1 MSMSPPSIWV
11 VAFVAAAVRW
21 PFVSATTTENNHTN
35 RCICQKSNDVN
46 ACISA
51 APNQVRIGDTNYCY
65 HGSYVDC
72 FQFHDPLLLACL
84 HIGEGG
90 ATQADIFHSET
101 IVACDAGC
109 TPRPAHQSPDGYHYR
124 ATTEGEDDDDN
135 DDEDDEDDND
145 ATDGTPT
152 TAASLV
158 TTVTEGVDPK
168 ASTLSTSSSSSRPIL
183 AFLATITLV
192 FTVTGS
198 YLL

>member
-1 MSMSPPSIWV
+1 MSPPSIWV
-11 VAFVAAAVRW
+11 VAFVAVAFAMSL
-21 PFVSATTTENNHTN
+21 PKTVSATTDNHKN

-51 APNQVRIGDTNYCY
+51 APNQVRIEDTNYCY

-84 HIGEGG
+84 YVEGAGG

-101 IVACDAGC
+101 IVTCHAGC

-124 ATTEGEDDDDN
+124 ATTEGEDDDEN